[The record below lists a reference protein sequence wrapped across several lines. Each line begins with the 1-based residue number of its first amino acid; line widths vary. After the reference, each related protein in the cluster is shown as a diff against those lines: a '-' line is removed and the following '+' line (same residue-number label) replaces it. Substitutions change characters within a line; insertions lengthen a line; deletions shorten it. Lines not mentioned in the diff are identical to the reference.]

1 MNKLLILIPILI
13 ISIIPS
19 IWAQS
24 SSYDESL
31 AKQLGADDYGMKS
44 YVMAFLMAGDRVGE
58 YSPEQRAEIQKGH
71 MDNINR
77 LAEMGKLILAGP
89 FVDGKEMRGI
99 FLFDVPTK
107 EEAESLTNTDP
118 AVKAGVLKM
127 NLVQWYGSAALMLL
141 PEWHQK
147 VQKVG
152 F

>member
-58 YSPEQRAEIQKGH
+58 YSPKQRAEIQKGH
-71 MDNINR
+71 MENINR

>member
-1 MNKLLILIPILI
+1 MKKLLILIPALAMFFM
-13 ISIIPS
+13 PMV
-19 IWAQS
+19 WAQS
-24 SSYDESL
+24 STYNESL

-44 YVMAFLMAGDRVGE
+44 YVMAILMAGDRVNE
-58 YSPEQRAEIQKGH
+58 YSSEQRAEIQKGH

-89 FVDGKEMRGI
+89 FVNGNEMRGI

-107 EEAESLTNTDP
+107 EEAEALTYTDP

-147 VQKVG
+147 IQKVG